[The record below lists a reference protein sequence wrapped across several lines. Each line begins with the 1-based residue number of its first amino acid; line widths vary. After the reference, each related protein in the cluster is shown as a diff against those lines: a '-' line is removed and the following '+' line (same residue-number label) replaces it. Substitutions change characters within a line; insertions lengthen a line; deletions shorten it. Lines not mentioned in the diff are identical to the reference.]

1 MKLPAQDIPH
11 ELVRLAVDF
20 RTWRLAEG
28 AQGARLVDI
37 NDRISELGED
47 EKYTADVVAKFG
59 ALDADQAISDL
70 ETIIAN
76 LRDALAAIRSGSSA
90 WRVVA
95 SATEVVPAAD
105 DTNIEAGEAQS

>member
-28 AQGARLVDI
+28 AQAARLVDI

-59 ALDADQAISDL
+59 ALDADQAIRSRNDHRQS
-70 ETIIAN
+70 A
-76 LRDALAAIRSGSSA
+76 RRASGDQIRQFG
-90 WRVVA
+90 VA
-95 SATEVVPAAD
+95 GRGV
-105 DTNIEAGEAQS
+105 GH